1 MKDKIFVVPQ
11 NDLESREIIKLLE
24 EAGYKRGENL
34 FVTNQGWGASWQGL
48 EPEIKQ
54 ALREK
59 SDRFRITTVIPTGH
73 YHGEEIRTQKVSR
86 EELQKMSK
94 VDQSRMR
101 GEPIQLQP
109 DFSSIY
115 GVELKGRTLCHDI
128 DHHAYCD
135 RNWDTGNITYQD
147 DRTKDKDGN
156 PKLSAIEQ
164 VAELINVELTLDQ
177 KFVAANDKGFVE
189 GMREYGESI
198 FYTPEE
204 ISEKISDIR
213 MREHA
218 ILAEVQGITPEM
230 EKQAETAIA
239 NAKTL
244 DNGTLCV
251 RLPHSKCS
259 TITDR
264 IPEQEYNGG
273 LLIVCGEGKTDKEVD
288 YYGPTET
295 VRKLAEHLGGWTGD
309 TSQSHTFWGMSDWPD
324 RDKLMA
330 IVQGKELEQGI
341 SYESPEL
348 PTPNL

>member
-34 FVTNQGWGASWQGL
+34 FVTNQGWGASWKGL
-48 EPEIKQ
+48 EPEIKA

-59 SDRFRITTVIPTGH
+59 TDRFRITKVIPAGK
-73 YHGEEIRTQKVSR
+73 YHGGEIRTEKISR
-86 EELQKMSK
+86 TELQDMSAFMK
-94 VDQSRMR
+94 ERMR
-101 GEPIQLQP
+101 GEPVPLQP
-109 DFSSIY
+109 DFSSVY
-115 GVELKGRTLCHDI
+115 GVELKGNTLCHNI

-135 RNWDTGNITYQD
+135 RNWETGNITYQD
-147 DRTKDKDGN
+147 DRAKDKDGK

-177 KFVAANDKGFVE
+177 KFIAANDRGFVE

-204 ISEKISDIR
+204 ISEKITDIR

-230 EKQAETAIA
+230 EKQAEIAID

-244 DNGTLCV
+244 ENGTLCV

-273 LLIVCGEGKTDKEVD
+273 LLIVCGDGKTEKEVD

-295 VRKLAEHLGGWTGD
+295 VCKLAEHLGGWTGD

-330 IVQGKELEQGI
+330 IVQGQDPEQVLSREGQEAPALDI
-341 SYESPEL
+341 
-348 PTPNL
+348 